1 MDFNLITNVESC
13 FLAVKENPPLLFY
26 SHIPTATISLFV
38 GCFVFLKNRKL
49 LASKILFAISIT
61 FSLWTFLNLIIWTSY
76 DDRIIMLTWSLL
88 GILGSLLCIFSL
100 YFEYVFIDKKDITLF
115 VKIILGLMLLPVI
128 VSTGTK
134 FNLSLFDLANCEASE
149 GKYFNY
155 YYYLIGFL
163 VSFWILILAFIK
175 YKKAEQNFKKQII
188 YLTVGIEL
196 FLLSFFATGFF
207 ASYLAEKGVAYSFE
221 IEQYGLF
228 GMTFFMGFLAY
239 LIVRYKAFDIKLLGS
254 QALVVAINI
263 LIASQFFFIRT
274 STNQVLTGITLLL
287 SMLGGW
293 ILIKSVKL
301 EVQRK
306 EELQLMT
313 TKLAQANDQ
322 LRKLDNAKSEFISIA
337 SHQLRTPL
345 TAIKGFISLLLE
357 GAYGKVDAVH
367 RDILNKVYS
376 SNERLITLVED
387 MLNLS
392 RIEAGRMEYNLEKVR
407 VENIIQEVYDTFI
420 IRARDKKIS
429 LDIIYPDYQ
438 PPEITTDKSK
448 IREVISNLVD
458 NAVKYTISGSVTI
471 KLTKEE
477 KDGYLRVAVTDSG
490 IGIPQ
495 DELPYLFAKFSRG
508 HDTTRLNTG
517 GTGLGLHVGKLIIE
531 ALRGKIWAES
541 KGKDKGSTFFIELP
555 LKAPT
560 EVG

>member
-1 MDFNLITNVESC
+1 MFCTDIPEPIYLIFNETT
-13 FLAVKENPPLLFY
+13 PPLLYY
-26 SHIPTATISLFV
+26 SHIPATIISLLLGF
-38 GCFVFLKNRKL
+38 FVFFNNRKVII
-49 LASKILFAISIT
+49 SKILLAIALL
-61 FSLWTFLNLIIWTSY
+61 FSLWSFLSLVTWTNIDS
-76 DDRIIMLTWSLL
+76 RIIMFSWAPDGIIFVLL
-88 GILGSLLCIFSL
+88 FILCL
-100 YFEYVFIDKKDITLF
+100 YFTYVFIDKKDISKTK
-115 VKIILGLMLLPVI
+115 KIIFFLFLLPII
-128 VSTGTK
+128 VMTPTK
-134 FNLSLFDLANCEASE
+134 YNLNFFELGQCEAIE
-149 GKYFNY
+149 GKYFSTY
-155 YYYLIGFL
+155 YDIVGMLIFVWIFLLAIKRYL
-163 VSFWILILAFIK
+163 S
-175 YKKAEQNFKKQII
+175 AEKEFKKQILLVSI
-188 YLTVGIEL
+188 GVEFFL
-196 FLLSFFATGFF
+196 FSFFTTG
-207 ASYLAEKGVAYSFE
+207 YLGSLYDNYQ
-221 IEQYGLF
+221 IDMYGLF
-228 GMTFFMGFLAY
+228 SMIFFMGLLAY
-239 LIVRYKAFDIKLLGS
+239 LIVQYKAFDIKLLGA
-254 QALVVAINI
+254 QALVVALII
-263 LIASQFFFIRT
+263 LIGSQFFFIQ
-274 STNQVLTGITLLL
+274 TNTNRILTGITLVFTIII
-287 SMLGGW
+287 GW
-293 ILIKSVKL
+293 FLIKSVKL

-313 TKLAQANDQ
+313 TKLAMANDQ

-392 RIEAGRMEYNLEKVR
+392 RIEAGRMEYTLEKVR
-407 VENIIQEVYDTFI
+407 VENVIQEVYDTFI

-448 IREVISNLVD
+448 VREVISNLVD
-458 NAVKYTISGSVTI
+458 NAVKYTISGAVTI

-477 KDGYLRVAVTDSG
+477 NGYLRVAVTDSG
-490 IGIPQ
+490 IGIPV

-508 HDTTRLNTG
+508 HDISRLNTG
-517 GTGLGLHVGKLIIE
+517 GTGLGLHVGKLIVE

-541 KGKDKGSTFFIELP
+541 EGTNKGSTFFIELP